1 MDENQNQTSS
11 KKRKI
16 QQIANGDILTHG
28 WFRRQ
33 YKLILLIAGLIFIY
47 IFMDFQAQRQQHR
60 LTNLQ
65 KELQETQFE
74 YLTIEAELTQ
84 KTRQSAV
91 KEQLQQRGSELKENV
106 RPVMYIS
113 NNE

>member
-1 MDENQNQTSS
+1 MS
-11 KKRKI
+11 KKRQM
-16 QQIANGDILTHG
+16 QQIANGDILTHS

-47 IFMDFQAQRQQHR
+47 IFMDFQAQRQQHH
-60 LTNLQ
+60 LTTLQ

-74 YLTIEAELTQ
+74 HLTIEAELTK
-84 KTRQSAV
+84 KTRQSAI
-91 KEQLQQRGSELKENV
+91 KEELQARGSELQENV

-113 NNE
+113 NEK